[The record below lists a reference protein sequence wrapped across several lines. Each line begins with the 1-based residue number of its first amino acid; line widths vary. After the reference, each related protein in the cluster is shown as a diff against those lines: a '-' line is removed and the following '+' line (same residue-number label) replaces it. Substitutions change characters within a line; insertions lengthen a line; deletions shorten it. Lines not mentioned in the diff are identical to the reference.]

1 MVQSVS
7 LAVND
12 KRIVFDRFSL
22 DLVNECLWKGSEE
35 IKIRPKA
42 FAVLNYLVNRSGQLV
57 TKEELLNAVWPETF
71 VGDAVLKVTVRQLR
85 EALKDDPKS
94 PRFIETSHRR
104 GYRFIG
110 EISKSKPEPEPSQSL
125 QDNFSGAFF
134 VYAGVVGRDQALARM
149 HRWLRRMMR
158 GERQIGFITGEAG
171 IGKTALVDAF
181 ARTIPA

>member
-12 KRIVFDRFSL
+12 KRIAFDVFSL

-35 IKIRPKA
+35 IKVRPKA
-42 FAVLNYLVNRSGQLV
+42 FALLNYLLNRSGQLV
-57 TKEELLNAVWPETF
+57 TKDELLNAVWPETF

-85 EALKDDPKS
+85 EALDDDPKC

-110 EISKSKPEPEPSQSL
+110 EIAGTKKEPEPSLDSQ
-125 QDNFSGAFF
+125 FSGAFF
-134 VYAGVVGRDQALARM
+134 VY
-149 HRWLRRMMR
+149 
-158 GERQIGFITGEAG
+158 
-171 IGKTALVDAF
+171 
-181 ARTIPA
+181 